1 MVTSFGLI
9 LRPPSYHAS
18 ITVKETTHNRLNVK
32 MERNIFIQYGAPN
45 THKTGMN

>member
-1 MVTSFGLI
+1 MANSFGHL

-18 ITVKETTHNRLNVK
+18 MRVKETPHNHLNVNK
-32 MERNIFIQYGAPN
+32 ERDSFIQYGAPN